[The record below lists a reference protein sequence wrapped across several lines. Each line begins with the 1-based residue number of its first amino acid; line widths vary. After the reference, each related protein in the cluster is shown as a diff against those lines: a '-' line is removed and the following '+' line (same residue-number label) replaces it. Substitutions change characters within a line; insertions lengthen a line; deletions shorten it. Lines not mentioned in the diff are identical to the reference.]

1 MSKISKIIVA
11 LVELALLGGLGVAL
25 WRLHMVGFAQF
36 RSPLQMMPSNPA
48 SAQSPLQT
56 PTSEGIPAME
66 GATPLPS
73 IPSPTPRITP
83 TPPTPQRDIS
93 PYDARVP
100 LQADRITLAA
110 VQPFAVGNPITFK
123 AWSPDGT
130 RFLFGR
136 SNRRYILV
144 QFENGAAANGFWDD
158 LWVANT
164 DGSLVQKLTDWVND
178 WAWSTDGRS
187 VAYLAP
193 TSEQGIEGALYVVD
207 VERPR
212 PRKIA
217 NCDLG
222 GLDDVAWLPT
232 DEITCRWNGVIYAIS
247 SDGGR
252 MRQLNNIFSPDS
264 ITDPL
269 TGELLP
275 PVFQG
280 DYHISPDGKKIAY
293 IKLDLPSS
301 LWIANLDGSDAI
313 EVKIDPYISYDWT
326 WSPDGNKIAFSVPNG
341 RGRLGTDLWT
351 VNADGSNLHR
361 VTATDQEDA
370 ICMEPTW
377 SPDGKVIAYTYRAN
391 MMSQP
396 EAVWIV
402 NEDGTNPRLLVDLAF
417 DPQWSTS
424 GNQIA
429 VLRLRS
435 LTDNPET
442 LLIQVALGQH

>member
-1 MSKISKIIVA
+1 MNKTNKIVVA
-11 LVELALLGGLGVAL
+11 MVGLALLGGLGVVL
-25 WRLHMVGFAQF
+25 WRLPMAGLAQF
-36 RSPLQMMPSNPA
+36 RSPLQTPLSNPV

-56 PTSEGIPAME
+56 PTSEGIPVME
-66 GATPLPS
+66 ELTPLPP

-93 PYDARVP
+93 PYDAHIP
-100 LQADRITLAA
+100 LRAEGITLAA

-164 DGSLVQKLTDWVND
+164 DGSQVQKLTDWAND

-193 TSEQGIEGALYVVD
+193 ISEQGIEGALYVVD
-207 VERPR
+207 VEHPR

-222 GLDDVAWLPT
+222 GLDDVAWLST
-232 DEITCRWNGVIYAIS
+232 GEITCRWNGVMYVTRS
-247 SDGGR
+247 NGSR
-252 MRQLNNIFSPDS
+252 TRQLNSIFSSDS

-269 TGELLP
+269 TGEILP

-293 IKLDLPSS
+293 IKLDSPSS
-301 LWIANLDGSDAI
+301 LWIANLDGSNAI
-313 EVKIDPYISYDWT
+313 EVRIDPYISYDWT
-326 WSPDGNKIAFSVPNG
+326 WSPDSSRIAFSVPNG
-341 RGRLGTDLWT
+341 RGRLGTDLWM
-351 VNADGSNLHR
+351 VNADGSDLHR
-361 VTATDQEDA
+361 VTVTDQEDA
-370 ICMEPTW
+370 ICMDPTW

-391 MMSQP
+391 TMSQP

-402 NEDGTNPRLLVDLAF
+402 NADGTNPRLLVDLAF
-417 DPQWSTS
+417 EPQWSAN

-429 VLRLRS
+429 VSRLRS
-435 LTDNPET
+435 LADNPET
-442 LLIQVALGQH
+442 FLIQVALGQH